1 MKVKHL
7 TILSC
12 QTLDLTFWTDITM
25 DSRLPKRR
33 VVFGSLAGWSANIF
47 TRPKT
52 IPDHRMLWLVGAVPV
67 FLRDNVSG
75 THVEDL
81 EIS

>member
-1 MKVKHL
+1 
-7 TILSC
+7 
-12 QTLDLTFWTDITM
+12 M

-33 VVFGSLAGWSANIF
+33 VVFGSLAGWSASIIAGPNI
-47 TRPKT
+47 
-52 IPDHRMLWLVGAVPV
+52 IPDHRMFWLVGAVPV
-67 FLRDNVSG
+67 FLGDNISV